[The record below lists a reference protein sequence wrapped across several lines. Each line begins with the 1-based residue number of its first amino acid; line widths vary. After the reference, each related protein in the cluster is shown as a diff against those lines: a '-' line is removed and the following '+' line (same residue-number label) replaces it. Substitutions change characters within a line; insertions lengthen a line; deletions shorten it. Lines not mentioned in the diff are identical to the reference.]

1 LAAARLGRSGR
12 LQPGAAIS
20 SSLGE
25 GGFSM
30 PRYVPLAIGLI
41 LVLAVT
47 PEAFARKRKAHASDG
62 APSPAENGY
71 LTPYLTGPNSERKPI
86 MEVPG
91 SATVINRQILDDQQA
106 TTLGQA
112 LRNVSGV
119 TVRH

>member
-1 LAAARLGRSGR
+1 MSRRIPLTLLLTLILSLAAAPDALAKKPRVRHSPETTVAAA
-12 LQPGAAIS
+12 PG
-20 SSLGE
+20 
-25 GGFSM
+25 
-30 PRYVPLAIGLI
+30 
-41 LVLAVT
+41 
-47 PEAFARKRKAHASDG
+47 
-62 APSPAENGY
+62 GY
-71 LTPYLTGPNSERKPI
+71 LTRDLTGPNGERVPI

>member
-1 LAAARLGRSGR
+1 MSRLVALALS
-12 LQPGAAIS
+12 
-20 SSLGE
+20 
-25 GGFSM
+25 
-30 PRYVPLAIGLI
+30 LI
-41 LVLAVT
+41 LVLAT
-47 PEAFARKRKAHASDG
+47 APEALAKKRRSHAG
-62 APSPAENGY
+62 AGASAPAESGY
-71 LTPYLTGPNSERKPI
+71 YTPYLIGPNGERTPI